1 MSMDRLL
8 RAWPIAAIL
17 TFALSIRLWRLSL
30 PTGYIFD
37 EVYYA
42 KNANSLLSSAVELD
56 AQGQAE
62 FVVHP
67 PFGKWLIA
75 IGIRFFGNEEFG
87 WRFASAIFGTLS
99 ILLIY
104 LIVKK
109 LFNSEFLSITAAL
122 LMAFDGLNLVMSRV
136 ALLDI
141 FLMFF
146 ILLSIYFLII
156 NNLWLSGSA
165 IGLAL
170 SIKWSAAF
178 LIPLFILFVVVYN
191 KVTFRNLLKV
201 MGQFTLL
208 PISIYFASWSGWIFS
223 SQGWAR
229 QSESN
234 VFASLWNY
242 HLQILDFHQGLD
254 DKHAYQANPW
264 SWLVLGRPTSFYYE
278 SPSDCGAEKCAQE
291 ILAIG
296 TPLLWWIS
304 IFAVAITFGFLVTK
318 LERAAAIIL
327 LGFAGTYLP
336 WFFIQSRTTF
346 YFYSISTLPFL
357 ILALIYCFNQLLNS
371 AIYRKYI
378 ISFVVLVAI
387 NFIYFLPI
395 YLGISIPYS
404 QWLSRMW
411 FESWI

>member
-146 ILLSIYFLII
+146 ILLSIYFLIT

-165 IGLAL
+165 IGFAI

-178 LIPLFILFVVVYN
+178 LIPLVILFVVIYN
-191 KVTFRNLLKV
+191 KVTFRNLYKV
-201 MGQFTLL
+201 VSQFTLL

-346 YFYSISTLPFL
+346 YFYSISILPFL
-357 ILALIYCFNQLLNS
+357 ILALIYCFNQLLNI
-371 AIYRKYI
+371 ANYKKYI
-378 ISFVVLVAI
+378 ISFVILVAI

>member
-1 MSMDRLL
+1 MDRLL
-8 RAWPIAAIL
+8 RAWPIASIL
-17 TFALSIRLWRLSL
+17 TFALSIRLWRLNL

-75 IGIRFFGNEEFG
+75 IGIRLFGNEEFG
-87 WRFASAIFGTLS
+87 WRFASAIIGTLS
-99 ILLIY
+99 IILIY

-122 LMAFDGLNLVMSRV
+122 LMALDGLNLVMSRV

-178 LIPLFILFVVVYN
+178 LIPLVILFVVVYN
-191 KVTFRNLLKV
+191 KVTFR
-201 MGQFTLL
+201 
-208 PISIYFASWSGWIFS
+208 
-223 SQGWAR
+223 
-229 QSESN
+229 
-234 VFASLWNY
+234 
-242 HLQILDFHQGLD
+242 
-254 DKHAYQANPW
+254 
-264 SWLVLGRPTSFYYE
+264 
-278 SPSDCGAEKCAQE
+278 
-291 ILAIG
+291 
-296 TPLLWWIS
+296 
-304 IFAVAITFGFLVTK
+304 
-318 LERAAAIIL
+318 
-327 LGFAGTYLP
+327 TY
-336 WFFIQSRTTF
+336 I
-346 YFYSISTLPFL
+346 
-357 ILALIYCFNQLLNS
+357 
-371 AIYRKYI
+371 K
-378 ISFVVLVAI
+378 
-387 NFIYFLPI
+387 
-395 YLGISIPYS
+395 
-404 QWLSRMW
+404 
-411 FESWI
+411 

>member
-75 IGIRFFGNEEFG
+75 IGIRLFGNEEFG
-87 WRFASAIFGTLS
+87 WRFASVIFGTLS

-178 LIPLFILFVVVYN
+178 LIPLVILFVVVYN

>member
-75 IGIRFFGNEEFG
+75 IGIRLFGNEEFG

-146 ILLSIYFLII
+146 ILLSIYFLIT

-165 IGLAL
+165 IGLAI

-178 LIPLFILFVVVYN
+178 LIPLVILFVVIYN
-191 KVTFRNLLKV
+191 KVTFRNLYKV
-201 MGQFTLL
+201 VSQFTLL

-346 YFYSISTLPFL
+346 YFYSISILPFL
-357 ILALIYCFNQLLNS
+357 ILALIYCFNQLLNI
-371 AIYRKYI
+371 ANYKKYI
-378 ISFVVLVAI
+378 ISFVILVAI

>member
-42 KNANSLLSSAVELD
+42 KNANSLFSSAVELD

-99 ILLIY
+99 ILLFY

-146 ILLSIYFLII
+146 ILLSIYFLIT

-165 IGLAL
+165 IGLAI

-178 LIPLFILFVVVYN
+178 LIPLVILFVVVYN
-191 KVTFRNLLKV
+191 KVTFRNLFKV
-201 MGQFTLL
+201 ISQFTLL

-346 YFYSISTLPFL
+346 YFYSISILPFL

-371 AIYRKYI
+371 AIYKKYI
-378 ISFVVLVAI
+378 TSFVILVAI

>member
-146 ILLSIYFLII
+146 ILLSIYFLIT

-165 IGLAL
+165 IGLAI

-178 LIPLFILFVVVYN
+178 LIPLVILFVVIYN
-191 KVTFRNLLKV
+191 KVTFRNLYKV
-201 MGQFTLL
+201 VSQFTLL

-346 YFYSISTLPFL
+346 YFYSIFILPFL
-357 ILALIYCFNQLLNS
+357 ILALIYCFNQLLNI
-371 AIYRKYI
+371 ANYKKYI
-378 ISFVVLVAI
+378 ISFVILVAI

>member
-75 IGIRFFGNEEFG
+75 IGIRLFGNEEFG

-165 IGLAL
+165 IGLAI

-178 LIPLFILFVVVYN
+178 LIPLVILFVVIYN
-191 KVTFRNLLKV
+191 KVTFRNLYKV
-201 MGQFTLL
+201 VSQFTLL

-346 YFYSISTLPFL
+346 YFYSISILPFL

-371 AIYRKYI
+371 AIYKKYI
-378 ISFVVLVAI
+378 TSFVILVAI

>member
-30 PTGYIFD
+30 PTGYVFD

-87 WRFASAIFGTLS
+87 WRFTSAIFGTLS
-99 ILLIY
+99 ILLFY

-146 ILLSIYFLII
+146 ILLSIYFLIT

-165 IGLAL
+165 IGLAI

-178 LIPLFILFVVVYN
+178 LIPLVILFVVVYN
-191 KVTFRNLLKV
+191 KVTFRNLYKV
-201 MGQFTLL
+201 VSQFTLL

-346 YFYSISTLPFL
+346 YFYSISILPFL
-357 ILALIYCFNQLLNS
+357 ILALIYCFNQLLNI
-371 AIYRKYI
+371 ANYKKYI
-378 ISFVVLVAI
+378 IYFVILVAI

>member
-146 ILLSIYFLII
+146 ILLSIYFLIT

-165 IGLAL
+165 IGLAI

-178 LIPLFILFVVVYN
+178 LIPLVILFVVIYN
-191 KVTFRNLLKV
+191 KVTFRNLYKV
-201 MGQFTLL
+201 VSQFTLL

-346 YFYSISTLPFL
+346 YFYSISILPFL

-371 AIYRKYI
+371 AIYKKYI
-378 ISFVVLVAI
+378 TSFVILVAI

>member
-146 ILLSIYFLII
+146 ILLSIYFLIT

-165 IGLAL
+165 IGLAI

-178 LIPLFILFVVVYN
+178 LIPLVILFVVIYN
-191 KVTFRNLLKV
+191 KVTFRNLYKV
-201 MGQFTLL
+201 VSQFTLL

-327 LGFAGTYLP
+327 LGFAGTYLT

-346 YFYSISTLPFL
+346 YFYSISILPFL

-371 AIYRKYI
+371 AIYKKYI
-378 ISFVVLVAI
+378 TSFVILVAI

>member
-104 LIVKK
+104 LIVNK

-146 ILLSIYFLII
+146 ILLSIYFLIT

-165 IGLAL
+165 IGLAI

-178 LIPLFILFVVVYN
+178 LIPLVILFVVIYN
-191 KVTFRNLLKV
+191 KVTFRNLYKV
-201 MGQFTLL
+201 VSQFTLL

-371 AIYRKYI
+371 AIYKKYI
-378 ISFVVLVAI
+378 ISFVILVAI

>member
-87 WRFASAIFGTLS
+87 WRFTSAIFGTLS
-99 ILLIY
+99 ILLFY

-146 ILLSIYFLII
+146 ILLSIYFLIT

-165 IGLAL
+165 IGLAI

-178 LIPLFILFVVVYN
+178 LIPLVILFVVVYN
-191 KVTFRNLLKV
+191 KVTFRNLYKV
-201 MGQFTLL
+201 VSQFTLL

-346 YFYSISTLPFL
+346 YFYSISILPFL

-371 AIYRKYI
+371 AIYKKYI
-378 ISFVVLVAI
+378 ISFVILVAI

>member
-146 ILLSIYFLII
+146 ILLSIYFLIT

-178 LIPLFILFVVVYN
+178 LIPLVILFVVVYN
-191 KVTFRNLLKV
+191 KVTFRNLFKV
-201 MGQFTLL
+201 ISQFTLL
-208 PISIYFASWSGWIFS
+208 PISIYFALWSGWIFS

-254 DKHAYQANPW
+254 DEHAYQANPW

-327 LGFAGTYLP
+327 LGFAGTYLT

-346 YFYSISTLPFL
+346 YFYSISILPFL
-357 ILALIYCFNQLLNS
+357 ILALIYCFNQLLNI
-371 AIYRKYI
+371 ANYKKYI
-378 ISFVVLVAI
+378 ISFVILVAI

>member
-30 PTGYIFD
+30 PTGYVFD

-75 IGIRFFGNEEFG
+75 IGIRLFGNEEFG

-146 ILLSIYFLII
+146 ILLSIYFLIT

-165 IGLAL
+165 IGLAI

-178 LIPLFILFVVVYN
+178 LIPLVILFVVVYN
-191 KVTFRNLLKV
+191 KVTFRNLYKV
-201 MGQFTLL
+201 VSQFTLL

-346 YFYSISTLPFL
+346 YFYSISILPFL

-371 AIYRKYI
+371 AIYKKYI
-378 ISFVVLVAI
+378 ISFVILVAI

>member
-1 MSMDRLL
+1 MDRLL

-146 ILLSIYFLII
+146 ILLSIYFLIT

-165 IGLAL
+165 IGLAI

-178 LIPLFILFVVVYN
+178 LIPLVILFVVIYN
-191 KVTFRNLLKV
+191 KVTFRNLYKV
-201 MGQFTLL
+201 VSQFTLL

-327 LGFAGTYLP
+327 LGFAGTYLT

-346 YFYSISTLPFL
+346 YFYSISILPFL
-357 ILALIYCFNQLLNS
+357 ILALIYCFNQLLNI
-371 AIYRKYI
+371 ANYKKYI
-378 ISFVVLVAI
+378 ISFVILVAI

>member
-87 WRFASAIFGTLS
+87 WRFTSAIFGTLS
-99 ILLIY
+99 ILLFY

-178 LIPLFILFVVVYN
+178 LIPLVILFVVVYN
-191 KVTFRNLLKV
+191 KVTFRNLYKV
-201 MGQFTLL
+201 VSQFTLL

-234 VFASLWNY
+234 VFALLWNY

-346 YFYSISTLPFL
+346 YFYSISILPFL
-357 ILALIYCFNQLLNS
+357 ILALIYCFNQLLNI
-371 AIYRKYI
+371 ANYKKYI
-378 ISFVVLVAI
+378 ISFVILVAI

>member
-146 ILLSIYFLII
+146 ILLSIYFLIT

-165 IGLAL
+165 IGLAI

-178 LIPLFILFVVVYN
+178 LIPLVILFVVIYN
-191 KVTFRNLLKV
+191 KVTFRNLYKV
-201 MGQFTLL
+201 VSQFTLL

-327 LGFAGTYLP
+327 LGFAGTYLT

-346 YFYSISTLPFL
+346 YFYSISILPFL
-357 ILALIYCFNQLLNS
+357 ILALIYCFNQLLNI
-371 AIYRKYI
+371 ANYKKYI
-378 ISFVVLVAI
+378 ISFVILVAI

>member
-1 MSMDRLL
+1 MDRLL

-146 ILLSIYFLII
+146 ILLSIYFLIT

-165 IGLAL
+165 IGLAI

-178 LIPLFILFVVVYN
+178 LIPLVILFVVIYN
-191 KVTFRNLLKV
+191 KVTFRNLYKV
-201 MGQFTLL
+201 VSQFTLL

-346 YFYSISTLPFL
+346 YFYSISILPFL
-357 ILALIYCFNQLLNS
+357 ILALIYCFNQLLNI
-371 AIYRKYI
+371 ANYKKYI
-378 ISFVVLVAI
+378 ISFVILVAI

>member
-87 WRFASAIFGTLS
+87 WRFTSAIFGTLS
-99 ILLIY
+99 ILLFY

-146 ILLSIYFLII
+146 ILLSIYFLIT

-165 IGLAL
+165 IGLAI

-178 LIPLFILFVVVYN
+178 LIPLVILFVVVYN
-191 KVTFRNLLKV
+191 KVTFRNLYKV
-201 MGQFTLL
+201 VSQFTLL

-318 LERAAAIIL
+318 LERVAAIIL

-346 YFYSISTLPFL
+346 YFYSISILPFL
-357 ILALIYCFNQLLNS
+357 ILALIYCFNQLLNI
-371 AIYRKYI
+371 ANYKKYI
-378 ISFVVLVAI
+378 IYFVILVAI

>member
-75 IGIRFFGNEEFG
+75 IGIRLFGNEEFG
-87 WRFASAIFGTLS
+87 WRFASVIFGTLS

-178 LIPLFILFVVVYN
+178 LIPLVILFVVVYN

-378 ISFVVLVAI
+378 IYFVVLVAI

>member
-178 LIPLFILFVVVYN
+178 LIPLVILFVVVYN
-191 KVTFRNLLKV
+191 KVTFRNLFKV
-201 MGQFTLL
+201 ISQFTLL

-346 YFYSISTLPFL
+346 YFYSISILPFL

-371 AIYRKYI
+371 AIYKKYI
-378 ISFVVLVAI
+378 TSFVILVAI

>member
-30 PTGYIFD
+30 PTGYVFD

-146 ILLSIYFLII
+146 ILLSIYFLIT

-165 IGLAL
+165 IGLAI

-178 LIPLFILFVVVYN
+178 LIPLVILFVVIYN
-191 KVTFRNLLKV
+191 KVTFRNLYKV
-201 MGQFTLL
+201 VSQFTLL

-346 YFYSISTLPFL
+346 YFYSISSLPFL

-371 AIYRKYI
+371 AIYKKYI
-378 ISFVVLVAI
+378 ISFVILVAI

>member
-104 LIVKK
+104 LIVNK

-146 ILLSIYFLII
+146 ILLSIYFLIT

-165 IGLAL
+165 IGLAI

-178 LIPLFILFVVVYN
+178 LIPLVILFVVIYN
-191 KVTFRNLLKV
+191 KVTFRNLYKV
-201 MGQFTLL
+201 VSQFTLL

-327 LGFAGTYLP
+327 LGFAGTYLT

-346 YFYSISTLPFL
+346 YFYSISILPFL

-371 AIYRKYI
+371 AIYKKYI
-378 ISFVVLVAI
+378 TSFVILVAI

>member
-17 TFALSIRLWRLSL
+17 TFSLSIRLWRLSL
-30 PTGYIFD
+30 PTGYVFD

-56 AQGQAE
+56 EQGQAE

-75 IGIRFFGNEEFG
+75 IGIRLFGNEEFG

-146 ILLSIYFLII
+146 ILLSIYFLIT

-165 IGLAL
+165 IGLAI

-178 LIPLFILFVVVYN
+178 LIPLVILFVVIYN
-191 KVTFRNLLKV
+191 KVTFRNLYKV
-201 MGQFTLL
+201 VSQFTLL

-346 YFYSISTLPFL
+346 YFYSISILPFL

-371 AIYRKYI
+371 AIYKKYI
-378 ISFVVLVAI
+378 TSFVILVAI

>member
-87 WRFASAIFGTLS
+87 WRFTSAIFGTLS
-99 ILLIY
+99 ILLFY

-146 ILLSIYFLII
+146 ILLFIYFLIT

-165 IGLAL
+165 IGLAI

-178 LIPLFILFVVVYN
+178 LIPLVILFVVIYN
-191 KVTFRNLLKV
+191 KVTFRNLYKV
-201 MGQFTLL
+201 ISQFTLL

-346 YFYSISTLPFL
+346 YFYSISILPFL
-357 ILALIYCFNQLLNS
+357 ILALIYCFNQLLNI
-371 AIYRKYI
+371 ANYKKYI
-378 ISFVVLVAI
+378 IYFVILVAI

>member
-146 ILLSIYFLII
+146 ILLSIYFLTT

-165 IGLAL
+165 IGLAI

-178 LIPLFILFVVVYN
+178 LIPLVILFVVIYN
-191 KVTFRNLLKV
+191 KVTFRNLYKV
-201 MGQFTLL
+201 VSQFTLL

-346 YFYSISTLPFL
+346 YFYSISILPFL
-357 ILALIYCFNQLLNS
+357 ILALIYCFNQLLNI
-371 AIYRKYI
+371 ANYKKYI
-378 ISFVVLVAI
+378 ISFVILVAI

>member
-30 PTGYIFD
+30 PAGYIFD

-109 LFNSEFLSITAAL
+109 LFNSEFLSITASL

-146 ILLSIYFLII
+146 ILLSIYFLIT

-165 IGLAL
+165 IGLAI

-178 LIPLFILFVVVYN
+178 LIPLVILFVVVYN
-191 KVTFRNLLKV
+191 KVTFRNIYKV
-201 MGQFTLL
+201 ISQFTLL

-346 YFYSISTLPFL
+346 YFYSISILPFL
-357 ILALIYCFNQLLNS
+357 ILALIYCFNQLLNI
-371 AIYRKYI
+371 ANYKKYI
-378 ISFVVLVAI
+378 ISFVILVAI

>member
-87 WRFASAIFGTLS
+87 WRFASAIFGILS

-178 LIPLFILFVVVYN
+178 LIPLVILFVVVYN
-191 KVTFRNLLKV
+191 KVTFRNLFKV
-201 MGQFTLL
+201 ISQFTLL

-346 YFYSISTLPFL
+346 YFYSISILPFL

-371 AIYRKYI
+371 AIYKKYI
-378 ISFVVLVAI
+378 TSFVILVAI

>member
-1 MSMDRLL
+1 
-8 RAWPIAAIL
+8 
-17 TFALSIRLWRLSL
+17 L

-146 ILLSIYFLII
+146 ILLSIYFLIT

-165 IGLAL
+165 IGLAI

-178 LIPLFILFVVVYN
+178 LIPLVILFVVIYN
-191 KVTFRNLLKV
+191 KVTFRNLYKV
-201 MGQFTLL
+201 VSQFTLL

-346 YFYSISTLPFL
+346 YFYSISILPFL
-357 ILALIYCFNQLLNS
+357 ILALIYCFNQLLNI
-371 AIYRKYI
+371 ANYKKYI
-378 ISFVVLVAI
+378 ISFVILVAI

>member
-104 LIVKK
+104 LIVNK

-146 ILLSIYFLII
+146 ILLSIYFLIT

-165 IGLAL
+165 IGLAI

-178 LIPLFILFVVVYN
+178 LIPLVILFVVIYN
-191 KVTFRNLLKV
+191 KVTFRNLYKV
-201 MGQFTLL
+201 VSQFTLL

-318 LERAAAIIL
+318 LERAAAITL
-327 LGFAGTYLP
+327 LGFVGTYLP

-346 YFYSISTLPFL
+346 YFYSISILPFL
-357 ILALIYCFNQLLNS
+357 ILALIYCFNQLLNI
-371 AIYRKYI
+371 ANYKKYI
-378 ISFVVLVAI
+378 ISFVILVAI

>member
-30 PTGYIFD
+30 PTGYVFD

-178 LIPLFILFVVVYN
+178 LIPLVILFVVIYN
-191 KVTFRNLLKV
+191 KVTFRNLYKV
-201 MGQFTLL
+201 VSQFTLL

-318 LERAAAIIL
+318 LERAAVIIL

-346 YFYSISTLPFL
+346 YFYSISSLPFL

-371 AIYRKYI
+371 AIYKKYI
-378 ISFVVLVAI
+378 ISFVILVAI

>member
-146 ILLSIYFLII
+146 ILLSIYFLIT

-165 IGLAL
+165 IGLAI

-178 LIPLFILFVVVYN
+178 LIPLVILFVVIYN
-191 KVTFRNLLKV
+191 KVTFRNLYKV
-201 MGQFTLL
+201 VSQFTLL

-327 LGFAGTYLP
+327 LGFTGTYLP

-346 YFYSISTLPFL
+346 YFYSISILPFL
-357 ILALIYCFNQLLNS
+357 ILALIYCFNQLLNI
-371 AIYRKYI
+371 ANYKKYI
-378 ISFVVLVAI
+378 ISFVILVAI

>member
-87 WRFASAIFGTLS
+87 WRFTSAIFGTLS
-99 ILLIY
+99 ILLFY

-146 ILLSIYFLII
+146 ILLSIYFLIT

-165 IGLAL
+165 IGLAI

-178 LIPLFILFVVVYN
+178 LIPLVILFVVIYN
-191 KVTFRNLLKV
+191 KVTFRNLYKV
-201 MGQFTLL
+201 VSQFTLL

-327 LGFAGTYLP
+327 LGFVGTYLP

-346 YFYSISTLPFL
+346 YFYSISILPFL
-357 ILALIYCFNQLLNS
+357 ILALIYCFNQLLNI
-371 AIYRKYI
+371 ANYKKYI
-378 ISFVVLVAI
+378 ISFVILVAI